1 MSQLHSS
8 PPSRPGGSDDNPLSC
23 AGLRWPASERMA
35 EPGHLPYRACT
46 DCRGSRRTVT
56 VKTGVAEPFMVAA
69 MKASR
74 EAYVTGS
81 PAVYSVFVH
90 PSVVFLAILQLGV
103 MRVAG
108 AVYCAT

>member
-1 MSQLHSS
+1 M
-8 PPSRPGGSDDNPLSC
+8 
-23 AGLRWPASERMA
+23 
-35 EPGHLPYRACT
+35 
-46 DCRGSRRTVT
+46 
-56 VKTGVAEPFMVAA
+56 KTGVAEPFMVAA

-108 AVYCAT
+108 AVYCATYEVGSCR